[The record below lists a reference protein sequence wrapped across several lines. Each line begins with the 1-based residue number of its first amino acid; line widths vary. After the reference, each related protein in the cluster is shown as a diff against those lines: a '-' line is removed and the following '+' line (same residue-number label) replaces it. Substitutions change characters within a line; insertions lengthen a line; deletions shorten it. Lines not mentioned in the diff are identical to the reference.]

1 MPAEQKVKKR
11 GDKDISKH
19 NQVYKMEEE
28 SGWKGLLSAVVYGLK
43 SPSEAS
49 SFIAFMSVFLIVFLL
64 GFVTIL
70 EVLGLGVF
78 MGKTVSSVSTSY
90 VIIGEAAFI
99 SSFML
104 IIFSVFILFYYKL
117 YYVVSNNL
125 SISRLIKTSLVK
137 FPKFLIAIFVQ
148 GAVSILGLIALVIPG
163 VYYGSSLMFFGFFSI
178 YGDSTVYSA
187 FRNSRELAKGI
198 KLQSIVSFLI
208 YLVLLL
214 LFVYLVSTA
223 VMPLIYKGILGSLLL
238 SYWVVSYSNSV
249 FNLADRNLNNNG
261 KIHSLERQ

>member
-1 MPAEQKVKKR
+1 
-11 GDKDISKH
+11 
-19 NQVYKMEEE
+19 MEEGG
-28 SGWKGLLSAVVYGLK
+28 GWKGLLSAVVYGLK

-64 GFVTIL
+64 DFVTIL

-78 MGKTVSSVSTSY
+78 MGKTVYPSVSTSY
-90 VIIGEAAFI
+90 IIIGEAAFI